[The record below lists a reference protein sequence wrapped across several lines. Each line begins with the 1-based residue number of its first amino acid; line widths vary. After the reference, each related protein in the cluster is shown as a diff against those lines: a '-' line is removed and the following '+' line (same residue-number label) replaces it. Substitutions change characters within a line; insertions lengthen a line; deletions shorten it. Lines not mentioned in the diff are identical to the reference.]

1 MTIVQGFFLQTVE
14 GMRRMDGQ
22 AEISHSIDVNDFRQ
36 ISFKANGTLVRG
48 QTKVTSSFQLRIKPY
63 TKIDKV

>member
-1 MTIVQGFFLQTVE
+1 
-14 GMRRMDGQ
+14 MDGQ
-22 AEISHSIDVNDFRQ
+22 AEISHSIDVDDFRQ